1 MIEWF
6 IVAFISLPNTD
17 RIELKQMQ
25 ESFINKDACVKY
37 MEETPGIINDIM
49 ILEPSN
55 TGMYFQCLDTDE
67 VSRLK
72 IKRKSI

>member
-17 RIELKQMQ
+17 RIEIKQMQ

>member
-1 MIEWF
+1 MLVLNIW
-6 IVAFISLPNTD
+6 
-17 RIELKQMQ
+17 KQ
-25 ESFINKDACVKY
+25 
-37 MEETPGIINDIM
+37 TPGIINDIM

>member
-17 RIELKQMQ
+17 RIEIKQMQ
-25 ESFINKDACVKY
+25 ESFINKDAFVKY

>member
-17 RIELKQMQ
+17 QIEIKQMQ
-25 ESFINKDACVKY
+25 ESFISKDACVKY
-37 MEETPGIINDIM
+37 MAQTPGIINDIM
-49 ILEPSN
+49 ILEPTN
-55 TGMYFQCLDTDE
+55 TGMYFQCLDTNV
-67 VSRLK
+67 VSRLQ

>member
-6 IVAFISLPNTD
+6 IIAFISMPNTD
-17 RIELKQMQ
+17 RIEIKQMQ

-37 MEETPGIINDIM
+37 MQATPGIINDIM
-49 ILEPSN
+49 ILEPTN
-55 TGMYFQCLDTDE
+55 TGMYFQCLDTDV

>member
-6 IVAFISLPNTD
+6 IIAFISMPNTD
-17 RIELKQMQ
+17 RIEIKQMQ

>member
-17 RIELKQMQ
+17 RIEIKQMQ

-72 IKRKSI
+72 IKRKLI

>member
-17 RIELKQMQ
+17 RIEIKAMQ
-25 ESFINKDACVKY
+25 ESFISKDACVKY
-37 MEETPGIINDIM
+37 MEQTPGIIDDIM

>member
-6 IVAFISLPNTD
+6 IVAFISFPNTD
-17 RIELKQMQ
+17 RIEIKQMQ